1 MNRPNFR
8 AAPMT
13 KMLAVVTL
21 IGVSGFAVMRFTGA
35 PPPATAA
42 TAADNRLPVEVVQPR
57 RATVS
62 RTLKSNATLEAF
74 EDADLFAKV
83 SGYLSEVR
91 VDIGDHVKQGQTLAV
106 IEEPEVEKELAE
118 AEAQRAA
125 SQKMVETAQRQ
136 VDHNKADLALQEVTR
151 KRTATLTQERWVS
164 DQELDDISAKAAIAR
179 ADVGLA
185 EANQAAVA
193 AQADLAAATVERIR
207 AVLAYSKII
216 APFDGIVA
224 QRLVNRGD
232 LVQAATSTVTTPLFK
247 VQRIDTIRVFCDVPE
262 ADAPRVRAGDVAVVK
277 PFGLDGASLVGTITR
292 FARRLDAQ
300 TRNMRTEIDLPNP
313 DERLYPGM
321 YAEVALETD
330 RHTDALTVPSA
341 AIGTDGNGS
350 FVYTVSG
357 DRITRVAVNTGL
369 NDNGQVE
376 VTDGLPAEA
385 AVVMSAKG
393 APPPGTTVRPTV
405 SDHS

>member
-341 AIGTDGNGS
+341 AIGTDGKGS